1 MMLNEARKTLNEEEE
16 QDNGLRAANGP
27 KWTPIPSNTM
37 NGAYKQHIETYGQ
50 KIDQAK
56 GQDQMSFQKFQDQ
69 KPELE
74 ILSKTPNELVAMMP
88 VSDTAQ
94 AAAENPVSMAIK

>member
-1 MMLNEARKTLNEEEE
+1 
-16 QDNGLRAANGP
+16 
-27 KWTPIPSNTM
+27 
-37 NGAYKQHIETYGQ
+37 
-50 KIDQAK
+50 
-56 GQDQMSFQKFQDQ
+56 MSFQKFQDQ

-94 AAAENPVSMAIK
+94 AAAENPVSVAIK